1 MTTAAERK
9 ARREE
14 RLQKEEKRE
23 KVLSVIWTGLR
34 YIGALVGFVVFAVW
48 LAVTM
53 QENPQWWMDGSWGV
67 ASLAVGAFLFK
78 KAGEKRNPR

>member
-9 ARREE
+9 ARREA
-14 RLQKEEKRE
+14 RLLKEKKRE
-23 KVLSVIWTGLR
+23 EALSLIRTGLR

-67 ASLAVGAFLFK
+67 TSLGVGAFLFK

>member
-14 RLQKEEKRE
+14 RLLKEKKRE
-23 KVLSVIWTGLR
+23 EALFLIRTGLR

-53 QENPQWWMDGSWGV
+53 QENPQWWMDGSWGM

>member
-1 MTTAAERK
+1 MTAAERK

-23 KVLSVIWTGLR
+23 KILSLIWTGIR
-34 YIGALVGFVVFAVW
+34 YIGALLGFVAAALW
-48 LAVTM
+48 LALTM
-53 QENPQWWMDGSWGV
+53 QENPQWWMDISWGL
-67 ASLAVGAFLFK
+67 ASLAIGAFLFK